1 MSPSDA
7 QGRELLTPET
17 ERALARQAAVA
28 ALTAIG
34 QFRTAAEAD
43 AGSSTGFGSG
53 GGGVPASSGGSGAP
67 GSGALGSGAL
77 GSGAL
82 GSGALGSGASG
93 GGAQDTS
100 GSGPDSRIGR
110 PAGFSSPE
118 RAIRRNVRGNWASRG

>member
-77 GSGAL
+77 GSGA
-82 GSGALGSGASG
+82 SG

-110 PAGFSSPE
+110 PVGFSSPE